1 MAGFYGSGDMR
12 FNLVNP
18 TTLKNGGLSDKIYT
32 GSFALDTPAKLEEL
46 ISLGRDDYAQ
56 VICSVGVPEPSSLKF
71 KLRGSVTWDHGPLSL
86 RALLTHVG
94 GYTNNIANPAQSVGS
109 FNPVDL
115 SLTWKVGDKDGG
127 NILTSGLTLGLEV
140 RNVFNER
147 PPYVNIA
154 PSGNGSGGYD
164 ATAADPLG
172 RVFAA
177 SIRKSF

>member
-1 MAGFYGSGDMR
+1 MYRNTGSG
-12 FNLVNP
+12 NTAIGSYALGNTANP
-18 TTLKNGGLSDKIYT
+18 
-32 GSFALDTPAKLEEL
+32 
-46 ISLGRDDYAQ
+46 
-56 VICSVGVPEPSSLKF
+56 
-71 KLRGSVTWDHGPLSL
+71 
-86 RALLTHVG
+86 
-94 GYTNNIANPAQSVGS
+94 NNIANPAQSVGS